1 MTTGSSGSGPR
12 PPTADDMARTRTL
25 LAADRTLMAWIR
37 TALSMISFGFTI
49 YKFLNGL
56 HEAAAIQL
64 RHPQGPR
71 ELGLFLCGL
80 GTASVLVGLLQY
92 RQVVRATAGPSAH
105 AGMTAYVA
113 GAVLALGVLV
123 CFGLVTRMGPF

>member
-1 MTTGSSGSGPR
+1 
-12 PPTADDMARTRTL
+12 MARTRTL

-49 YKFLNGL
+49 YKFLQGL
-56 HEAAAIQL
+56 HEAATIQL

-71 ELGLFLCGL
+71 EMGLFLAGL
-80 GTASVLVGLLQY
+80 GTASVVIGLVQY
-92 RQVVRATAGPSAH
+92 RQVVRETGPSAH
-105 AGMTAYVA
+105 TGVTAYVA